1 MRSQVFSMRKAYVSL
16 LFLLQAICLIAVA
29 PFQGD
34 GAHDGIVLAPSIAIA
49 EGLNIHKDAF
59 SLYGPLNNWIYGF
72 VLKFLPNEVFSLRI
86 TAALLSLITSWMLYK
101 ILLRTNMAS
110 NSIWISSTWAI
121 GNAVYMTSFPASP
134 LPWSSIT
141 ANLCVLFGVWRIID
155 GQVTEKK
162 WNFVV
167 AGFFFGL
174 SIFARIQFIT
184 LLPLF
189 LIIALRSQVREK
201 KLFLTRISLGFT
213 LGTFVILIILY
224 LQGALWDYIDQS
236 IIFPLFSFPSLGFAN
251 AYNIYLF
258 SLVVTI
264 PILIWILALAILRL
278 VEKVNLISTVVSVS
292 VILLAMMYLGK
303 VLIASANLPLV
314 PRVAIGEIFDRSGLW
329 LIYSAG
335 LVAIYMFLVQV
346 RSIVTNR
353 NVLNPIEIALMGGSL
368 SALLQIYPFPD
379 VQHLWWAA
387 PLLIPMFSFIE
398 LGKYEKPIHILFIS
412 TIISSVICLVL
423 YVNQPWVEFKNS
435 VFRNIYGTKTKVE
448 LYEVYLP
455 IEKFPAKRSYRF
467 YCEDAIHSV
476 ATGEYS
482 SIDEWMVNW
491 NDLKLTGKVKS
502 NPELVFI
509 CDATYK
515 AVNEYALN
523 SKGTL
528 LYFDEKTN
536 ESGRRSLAIIR
547 PKIGIQENG

>member
-1 MRSQVFSMRKAYVSL
+1 MRSQVVSMRKSYVFP

-72 VLKFLPNEVFSLRI
+72 VLKFLPHEVFSLRI

-101 ILLRTNMAS
+101 ILLRTRLAS

-121 GNAVYMTSFPASP
+121 ANAVYMTSFPASP

-155 GQVTEKK
+155 EQVTEKK

-174 SIFARIQFIT
+174 SIFARIQFVT
-184 LLPLF
+184 LLPVF
-189 LIIALRSQVREK
+189 LMVTFRSQMKTK
-201 KLFLTRISLGFT
+201 KLFLARISFGFT
-213 LGTFVILIILY
+213 LGTLVILIILY
-224 LQGALWDYIDQS
+224 LQGALWDYIDQA
-236 IIFPLFSFPSLGFAN
+236 IIFPLFSFPSLGLAN

-258 SLVVTI
+258 SIVVTI
-264 PILIWILALAILRL
+264 PALIWIVALAILRL
-278 VEKVNLISTVVSVS
+278 VERVNLVFTIISVS
-292 VILLAMMYLGK
+292 ILFLATMYIGK
-303 VLIASANLPLV
+303 FLIASASIPLV
-314 PRVAIGEIFDRSGLW
+314 PRVAIGEIFDRFGLW
-329 LIYSAG
+329 LIYSAA
-335 LVAIYMFLVQV
+335 LVTIYTFLVQV
-346 RSIVTNR
+346 RNIATNR
-353 NVLNPIEIALMGGSL
+353 NVLNSTEIALLGSAC
-368 SALLQIYPFPD
+368 SAFLQIYPFPD

-387 PLLIPMFSFIE
+387 PLLIPMFSFID
-398 LGKYEKPIHILFIS
+398 LGKYEKPIHVLFIA
-412 TIISSVICLVL
+412 TIISSLICLVL

-435 VFRNIYGTKTKVE
+435 VFKNIYGTKAKVE

-476 ATGEYS
+476 ANGEYS
-482 SIDEWMVNW
+482 SIDKWMVNW
-491 NDLKLTGKVKS
+491 NDLKLTGKVTA
-502 NPELVFI
+502 NPELIFI

-515 AVNEYALN
+515 AVNQYALN
-523 SKGTL
+523 SKGTI
-528 LYFDEKTN
+528 LYFDEKIN

-547 PKIGIQENG
+547 PKIGIQGNE